1 MIKKAGYAIAFFTVA
16 IIINA
21 LEIINIPYAW
31 EMKDFQI
38 NLFTICSVLAGFS
51 FTVMGL
57 LTTILSDELI
67 RKLKN
72 TSVVTSK
79 SELILKSIIWFG
91 VPAVL
96 SVLFFTGIIDKFCS
110 LIKLSFIEGL
120 LFVSQIECL
129 LIGFWFFFQATKGV
143 YKLIQKIYGYNQK
156 EMENKKTEFD
166 NEMEQAKKRRDELKD

>member
-96 SVLFFTGIIDKFCS
+96 LS
-110 LIKLSFIEGL
+110 LIHI
-120 LFVSQIECL
+120 
-129 LIGFWFFFQATKGV
+129 
-143 YKLIQKIYGYNQK
+143 
-156 EMENKKTEFD
+156 
-166 NEMEQAKKRRDELKD
+166 